1 MQAFFSSKSPGTA
14 KPYPGLQVNIEMS
27 AQTDTKHKVTIRRLV
42 EMKQAKEKIACLTAY
57 DASFAQLLEKSG
69 IDVVLVGDSLGM
81 VIQGCDTTLP
91 VSVED
96 MLYHT
101 QCVEK
106 GLDNALLITDMPFLS
121 FTSEEEAVLNAGLF
135 MKQGGAHMVKLE
147 GGVDQVDTVAA
158 LNKNGIPVCAHLGL
172 QPQYVHKIGGYHV
185 QGRDD
190 AAADKMLKDA
200 LTLQDAGADLMLLEC
215 VPESLARKITNAL
228 DIPVI
233 GIGAGADCDGQILV
247 LYDILDI
254 SLGFRPKFSKNFMSS
269 ANSIEQAIQQ
279 YVSAVKKSEF
289 PAAEHVFS

>member
-1 MQAFFSSKSPGTA
+1 MLLVFCQKTKDQRPKT
-14 KPYPGLQVNIEMS
+14 YLYMS
-27 AQTDTKHKVTIRRLV
+27 TQTDTKHKVTVRRLA

-57 DASFAQLLEKSG
+57 DASFAQLLEKNG
-69 IDVVLVGDSLGM
+69 VDIVLVGDSLGM
-81 VIQGCDTTLP
+81 VIQGEETTLP

-101 QCVEK
+101 QCVAK
-106 GLDNALLITDMPFLS
+106 GLNNALLITDMPFLS
-121 FTSEEEAVLNAGLF
+121 FTSEEKAVLNAGLF

-147 GGVDQVDTVAA
+147 GGADQVDTVAA

-172 QPQYVHKIGGYHV
+172 QPQYVHKIGGYRV

-190 AAADKMLKDA
+190 VAADKMLKDA
-200 LTLQDAGADLMLLEC
+200 LVLRDAGADLMLLEC
-215 VPESLARKITNAL
+215 VPESLAAKITDAL

-254 SLGFRPKFSKNFMSS
+254 SFGIRPKFSKNFMASS
-269 ANSIEQAIQQ
+269 GSIEEAIQQ
-279 YVSAVKKSEF
+279 YVSAVKNKAF

>member
-1 MQAFFSSKSPGTA
+1 
-14 KPYPGLQVNIEMS
+14 MS
-27 AQTDTKHKVTIRRLV
+27 AHTDTRKKVTIRRLA

-69 IDVVLVGDSLGM
+69 VDVVLVGDSLGM

-101 QCVEK
+101 QCVAK
-106 GLDNALLITDMPFLS
+106 GLSNALLITDMPFLS
-121 FTSEEEAVLNAGLF
+121 FTSEEQAVLNAGLF

-172 QPQYVHKIGGYHV
+172 QPQYVHKIGGYRV
-185 QGRDD
+185 QGRD
-190 AAADKMLKDA
+190 AEAADKMLVDA
-200 LTLQDAGADLMLLEC
+200 LTLQQAGADLMLLEC
-215 VPESLARKITNAL
+215 VPEILASKITEAL

-233 GIGAGADCDGQILV
+233 GIGAGPDCDGQILV

-254 SLGFRPKFSKNFMSS
+254 SLGIRPKFSKNFMTS
-269 ANSIEQAIQQ
+269 ASSIEQAIQQ
-279 YVSAVKKSEF
+279 YVSAVKKAEF

>member
-1 MQAFFSSKSPGTA
+1 
-14 KPYPGLQVNIEMS
+14 MS
-27 AQTDTKHKVTIRRLV
+27 VQTDTRRKVTVRRLA

-69 IDVVLVGDSLGM
+69 VDVVLVGDSLGM
-81 VIQGCDTTLP
+81 VVQGEETTLP
-91 VSVED
+91 VTVED

-101 QCVEK
+101 QCVAK
-106 GLDNALLITDMPFLS
+106 GLTNSLLITDMPFLS

-147 GGVDQVDTVAA
+147 GGVDQADTVAA

-172 QPQYVHKIGGYHV
+172 QPQYVHKIGGYRV

-190 AAADKMLKDA
+190 AAADKMLIDA

-215 VPESLARKITNAL
+215 VPELLATKITDAL

-254 SLGFRPKFSKNFMSS
+254 SLGIRPKFSKNFMTSS
-269 ANSIEQAIQQ
+269 SSIEEAIQQ
-279 YVSAVKKSEF
+279 YVSAVKKAEF